1 MTTFGGNLICAVE
14 VFHHNI
20 LNNEAKK
27 TKNIHSQKENNST
40 ISTLIPHIF
49 HKSFA
54 KFGLEEAGGNI
65 SGLLNT

>member
-27 TKNIHSQKENNST
+27 LKIYIAKKDKN
-40 ISTLIPHIF
+40 
-49 HKSFA
+49 
-54 KFGLEEAGGNI
+54 
-65 SGLLNT
+65 